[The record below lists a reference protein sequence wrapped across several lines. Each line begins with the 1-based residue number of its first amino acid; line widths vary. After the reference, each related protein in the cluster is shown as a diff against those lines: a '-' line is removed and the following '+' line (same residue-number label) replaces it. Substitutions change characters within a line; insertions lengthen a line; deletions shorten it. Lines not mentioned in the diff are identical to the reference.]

1 MEKAKGQNDGPSRRT
16 SMLPKKTSIKSFSK
30 PLASLPKEG
39 SRDAGRQYTTLAE
52 TQTSAVLRATLNK
65 AETIL
70 PPIKLPLDAS
80 MPPPASLRQKGS
92 QNDSAKIDR
101 IPKGHSTGRKSSHD
115 RNADIAYPGQYLRN
129 LSQPHSQAR
138 KSSGR
143 WDSQSDAKEPYRGRS
158 MSQQVRPTATSGHLQ
173 SKTFPQRQSSM
184 KNPRPALSGMQQ
196 HLNPKKTM
204 QADSST
210 LSSSQPM
217 CSDATPSGDI
227 LHLQMDLAQLHI
239 LHRSVFPVQVQWEKS
254 ARESLEHQFSAL
266 CERHIELK
274 EVAHQQQT
282 LMNQFSLV
290 QWSQGR
296 SGTQIAEKVQLLSH
310 NVSDVCDL
318 LDPDGKQSHILKVF
332 ESWFTQALRVRG
344 QRESNSKSNGR
355 DLDFVE
361 GIGDGWKAEAMVLER
376 EMTYSA
382 RDLEGFGEVSSISS
396 LGRLLSTYKRLVSGL
411 LEELDIIQWIEN
423 EIMAQ
428 EASWIE
434 RTIRNLA
441 SNVSGSIDSLCA
453 NQKIV

>member
-1 MEKAKGQNDGPSRRT
+1 MEKAKCQNDGPSRRM

-30 PLASLPKEG
+30 PVASLPKDG
-39 SRDAGRQYTTLAE
+39 SRDAERQYATLAE

-65 AETIL
+65 ADTIL
-70 PPIKLPLDAS
+70 PPFQLPLDAS
-80 MPPPASLRQKGS
+80 MPPPASLGQKGL
-92 QNDSAKIDR
+92 QKDSAKIDR
-101 IPKGHSTGRKSSHD
+101 IPKGPSTGRKPSHD
-115 RNADIAYPGQYLRN
+115 RNADIACSGQHLRN
-129 LSQPHSQAR
+129 WSQPQPQAR

-143 WDSQSDAKEPYRGRS
+143 WNSQSDAKESYRGRS
-158 MSQQVRPTATSGHLQ
+158 LSQQVRPTATSGHLQ
-173 SKTFPQRQSSM
+173 SKTLSQRQSSM
-184 KNPRPALSGMQQ
+184 KNPRPALSGVQQ
-196 HLNPKKTM
+196 HLNPKKAI

-210 LSSSQPM
+210 LSSQPM

-227 LHLQMDLAQLHI
+227 FHLQMDLAQLHV
-239 LHRSVFPVQVQWEKS
+239 LHRSVFSVQIQWEKS

-266 CERHIELK
+266 YERHIELK

-296 SGTQIAEKVQLLSH
+296 SGPQIADKVQLLSH
-310 NVSDVCDL
+310 NVSDVCNL

-344 QRESNSKSNGR
+344 QRESNSKNSGR

-382 RDLEGFGEVSSISS
+382 RDLEGFGEFSSTSS
-396 LGRLLSTYKRLVSGL
+396 LGRLLSTYRRLVSGL

-441 SNVSGSIDSLCA
+441 SNVSGSIGSLCA
-453 NQKIV
+453 NQEIV